1 MVPYKKL
8 MDLYLDRSEEGRLQA
23 ILDDPRHRYSTHVY
37 QSWRNSA

>member
-23 ILDDPRHRYSTHVY
+23 VLDDPKHR
-37 QSWRNSA
+37 